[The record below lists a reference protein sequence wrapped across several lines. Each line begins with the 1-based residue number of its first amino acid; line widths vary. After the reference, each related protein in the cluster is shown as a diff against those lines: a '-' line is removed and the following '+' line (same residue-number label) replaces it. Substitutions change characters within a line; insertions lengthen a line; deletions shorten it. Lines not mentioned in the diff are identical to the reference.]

1 MKMFCKFN
9 TIARVVENYGAK
21 IDTQL
26 EKTSNW
32 TISRKIIFLLT
43 FSYPFKNRTILQKW
57 RKIMDF
63 RYNRTIRGG
72 KILSSTITQQLY
84 QDINFSTTHK
94 TTIARSPQNS
104 VYFRVN

>member
-1 MKMFCKFN
+1 MKLLATQSDSKIDKN
-9 TIARVVENYGAK
+9 VSQIYYKSQIRVVENYGAK
-21 IDTQL
+21 IDAHL

-43 FSYPFKNRTILQKW
+43 LSYPFKNRTILQKW

-72 KILSSTITQQLY
+72 KILSSTITQQLLLR
-84 QDINFSTTHK
+84 HK
-94 TTIARSPQNS
+94 
-104 VYFRVN
+104 F

>member
-1 MKMFCKFN
+1 MKLLATQTDSKN
-9 TIARVVENYGAK
+9 DENVSQIYYKSQIRVVENYGAK
-21 IDTQL
+21 IDTHL

-43 FSYPFKNRTILQKW
+43 LSYPFKNRTILQKW

-72 KILSSTITQQLY
+72 KILSSTITQQLLPR
-84 QDINFSTTHK
+84 HK
-94 TTIARSPQNS
+94 
-104 VYFRVN
+104 F

>member
-1 MKMFCKFN
+1 MKLLATQTDSK
-9 TIARVVENYGAK
+9 IAENVSQIYYKSQIRVLENYGAK

-26 EKTSNW
+26 EKTLNW

-57 RKIMDF
+57 LKLIDF

-72 KILSSTITQQLY
+72 KILSSTITKQLLPR
-84 QDINFSTTHK
+84 HK
-94 TTIARSPQNS
+94 
-104 VYFRVN
+104 F